1 MSDCKILC
9 LLMLAL
15 PFAAAAQKENLIYL
29 NNPSFEDVPSAG
41 QTPMGWTNCG
51 DPRESPPD
59 VQPGFFDVTKAPSHG
74 ASYLGLVVRD
84 NETWESV
91 SQRLSKP
98 IEVNQCYEFSMDI
111 CKSEL
116 YRSLSRTSGQ
126 ISNYA
131 TPARLLIWGGTGSC
145 GKQELLYETP
155 IITHTRWIKTDFRLS
170 PKKGT
175 YSYIVIEAYYK
186 TPVLFPYNGNV
197 MLDNASAI
205 RQVPCNPEK
214 MPDMAKKTD
223 KPDRPAGG
231 VRAKGDTA
239 KGATAPK
246 IPATKVE
253 PVVTYKGEKIRK
265 GSIIRLEKVY
275 FDADKFDIKEECE
288 PGLKEVY
295 NFLASNKEVSVEVG
309 GHTNN
314 NPSDQFA
321 NELSTSRAKSVA
333 AWLIT
338 QGIPSTRVQFKGYGK
353 TRPIESNLTPEGRK
367 KNQRV
372 EIKVLNIQ

>member
-1 MSDCKILC
+1 
-9 LLMLAL
+9 MLAL
-15 PFAAAAQKENLIYL
+15 PFAAVAQKENLIYL

-59 VQPGFFDVTKAPSHG
+59 VQPGYFDVTKAPKHG
-74 ASYLGLVVRD
+74 TSYLGLVVRD

-98 IEVNQCYEFSMDI
+98 LEVNQCYEFSMDV

-131 TPARLLIWGGTGSC
+131 TPARLLIWGGSGSC

-170 PKKGT
+170 PKKGS
-175 YSYIVIEAYYK
+175 YSYIMIEAYYK

-205 RQVPCNPEK
+205 RQIPCNPEK
-214 MPDMAKKTD
+214 MPESFAKKTD
-223 KPDRPAGG
+223 KPDRPTSGG
-231 VRAKGDTA
+231 RTKGDTS
-239 KGATAPK
+239 KGPTAPK
-246 IPATKVE
+246 IPSTKTE
-253 PVVTYKGEKIRK
+253 TVVTYKGEKIRK

-275 FDADKFDIKEECE
+275 FDADKFDIKSECE
-288 PGLKEVY
+288 LGLKEVY

-321 NELSTSRAKSVA
+321 NDLSTNRAKSVA
-333 AWLIT
+333 SWLIA
-338 QGIPSTRVQFKGYGK
+338 QGIPPTRVQFKGYGK